1 MEAPPALAD
10 SHRKRGNPH
19 ARRKAARAG
28 RRRVTLAPPC
38 RIYSLNRAAEERRL
52 LAVGMDIEEACK
64 MPVAGRC
71 LHCQAMFE
79 KHSAIA
85 PTL

>member
-1 MEAPPALAD
+1 
-10 SHRKRGNPH
+10 
-19 ARRKAARAG
+19 
-28 RRRVTLAPPC
+28 
-38 RIYSLNRAAEERRL
+38 L
-52 LAVGMDIEEACK
+52 LALRMDIEEACE